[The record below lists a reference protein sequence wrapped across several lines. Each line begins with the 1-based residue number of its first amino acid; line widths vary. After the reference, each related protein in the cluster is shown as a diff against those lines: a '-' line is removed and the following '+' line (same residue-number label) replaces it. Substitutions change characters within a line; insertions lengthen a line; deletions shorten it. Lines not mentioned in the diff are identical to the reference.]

1 MFQYLAQTKLYPRL
15 ITFLS
20 DSVLALGL
28 LSSSRESMQRKS
40 LTRRLLTLRMSGTY
54 LIILTDSV
62 AVYWMNV
69 NCRYFSYGA
78 AMEPS
83 LLSFFRL
90 SHRILKETE
99 GYNDGLVSVA
109 SSRWGGEQGYKG
121 TLAGVSHLDLI
132 NWSNRL
138 KWLAGEITGN
148 KRKYVLSL

>member
-1 MFQYLAQTKLYPRL
+1 
-15 ITFLS
+15 
-20 DSVLALGL
+20 
-28 LSSSRESMQRKS
+28 
-40 LTRRLLTLRMSGTY
+40 
-54 LIILTDSV
+54 
-62 AVYWMNV
+62 MNV
-69 NCRYFSYGA
+69 NGRYFSYGA

-83 LLSFFRL
+83 LLSVFRL

-121 TLAGVSHLDLI
+121 TLADVSHLDLI